1 MAIAAVLF
9 ALPFAVAST
18 LWLFT
23 LNGLGLS
30 EAAIVYVVAGLG
42 AMLSFMVAAGVA
54 GFIAR
59 T

>member
-18 LWLFT
+18 LGLFT

-30 EAAIVYVVAGLG
+30 EAAILYVVAGLG
-42 AMLSFMVAAGVA
+42 AMMSFMAAARVA
-54 GFIAR
+54 GLITR